1 MWAGGTA
8 ETQEPE
14 AQEGRERPRPRA
26 PRAPRPQRGRGG
38 CTATGLPQRCCAGA
52 CAGAGGAPRGWGAAG
67 RVGREGPAPPRPS
80 PASARGRPHC
90 PFLPAVPFRLHRF
103 EWQPQLPP
111 PPALAAT
118 REGVQPS
125 LLTPGAGCWGGQ
137 GPFSGLSASG
147 HLSPPWHVAHW
158 TASAIS
164 GLALVSPEAGNVMPA
179 PQAPAGR
186 PRPRSAPP
194 SSLLR
199 AHELTGFPRR
209 FQGPQHHHPPPK
221 PPPGGFGESVP
232 LKGMKQRG
240 LPTPGSGGTQQ
251 TSWPPRLS
259 LPGHEAWL

>member
-14 AQEGRERPRPRA
+14 TQEGRERPRPRA
-26 PRAPRPQRGRGG
+26 PPSTPPA
-38 CTATGLPQRCCAGA
+38 
-52 CAGAGGAPRGWGAAG
+52 AGAGWVYGNRVATAVLCRSARGCGRGAPGLGGCRPCGQG
-67 RVGREGPAPPRPS
+67 GPSPS
-80 PASARGRPHC
+80 PAESGLARGRPHC

-111 PPALAAT
+111 PPAPAAA

-125 LLTPGAGCWGGQ
+125 LLTPGTGCWAGQ

-186 PRPRSAPP
+186 PGPEVSPAEQPSPRS
-194 SSLLR
+194 
-199 AHELTGFPRR
+199 
-209 FQGPQHHHPPPK
+209 
-221 PPPGGFGESVP
+221 
-232 LKGMKQRG
+232 
-240 LPTPGSGGTQQ
+240 
-251 TSWPPRLS
+251 
-259 LPGHEAWL
+259 